1 MRPSLFHQRPKARL
15 SAPDEVR
22 GVADDL
28 MLSDA
33 VTERRQIDPREHC
46 LSHVAPVRGYRQ
58 KAARIRQAT
67 GPSFR
72 YRPFDSMISRAL
84 GWVLLFSAS
93 APMTGPGLVVTQWVA
108 HTKQ

>member
-1 MRPSLFHQRPKARL
+1 MRPLLFHQRRKARL

-46 LSHVAPVRGYRQ
+46 LSHVAPARGTDR
-58 KAARIRQAT
+58 KLRGFGKPPDHHFATDPLIR
-67 GPSFR
+67 
-72 YRPFDSMISRAL
+72 
-84 GWVLLFSAS
+84 
-93 APMTGPGLVVTQWVA
+93 
-108 HTKQ
+108 